1 MPHVSRRG
9 FLALTAGST
18 SLLSL
23 PKAVLADTEEG
34 EAVSDA
40 PGSPSTDLSE
50 DASEDLLYRMEHDLP
65 ESFRYSSD
73 NSDCGDAASSSSSNS
88 ISSSLRLRSVSSGD
102 AWSETDG
109 GYLSSNGSLIPHAVA
124 KGIDVSEHQGKIDW
138 DSVKDAGIDFAILR
152 CSYGW
157 PDDVTS
163 AKQHDKEFARNAS
176 ECERVGIPYG
186 IYHYS
191 YAIGVTSAEQE
202 ARYLLASMGDA
213 SPSLPIYYDLED
225 VTLPYGDA
233 SLLGD
238 MATRFCEAVKAAG
251 YTPGVYANL
260 NWWNNYL
267 TDPRFENWSRW
278 VAQYNY
284 RCDYTGGYRYWQC
297 TSSGKVSGVPENVD
311 IDFLLR
317 RDSVTVHRLYNPY
330 SGEHLYTLDSD
341 EKDNLTAVGWRYE
354 GTGWYAPTSGDSVLR
369 LYNPYNGEHLY
380 IVDESEYESLQEIG
394 WKGEGLAWHTSVPT
408 SGEPLFRKFNPYET
422 VGTHNYTLSA
432 SERDSLVPLGWRD
445 EGVAWYGA

>member
-176 ECERVGIPYG
+176 ECEHVGIPYG

-238 MATRFCEAVKAAG
+238 MA
-251 YTPGVYANL
+251 
-260 NWWNNYL
+260 
-267 TDPRFENWSRW
+267 
-278 VAQYNY
+278 NY

-408 SGEPLFRKFNPYET
+408 SGEPLFRQFNPYET